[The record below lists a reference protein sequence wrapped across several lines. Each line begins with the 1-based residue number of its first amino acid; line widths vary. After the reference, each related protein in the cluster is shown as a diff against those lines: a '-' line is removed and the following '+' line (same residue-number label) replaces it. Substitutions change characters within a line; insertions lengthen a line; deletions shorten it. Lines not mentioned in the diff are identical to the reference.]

1 MTLVK
6 FNHHP
11 AHKSFGGLMDE
22 VFNNT
27 ARLLKDDFLTGDF
40 FGTYPPVN
48 IRETKE
54 AYLLDVMVPGLSKED
69 FKINLDKNVLS
80 ISAEKQAEQKAEDQK
95 QIRREFSFRSFKRSF
110 TLDETVDAEKI
121 QAKYENGILQ
131 LQLPKKEEAQ
141 PRTKSIVVG

>member
-6 FNHHP
+6 FNQYP
-11 AHKSFGGLMDE
+11 AHKTFGGIMDE

-27 ARLLKDDFLTGDF
+27 ARLLKDDILTNDF
-40 FGTYPPVN
+40 FGIYPPVN

-54 AYLLDVMVPGLSKED
+54 AYLLDVMVPGLAKEN
-69 FKINLDKNVLS
+69 FSINLEKNVLT
-80 ISAEKQAEQKAEDQK
+80 ISAEKKTEQKSEDQK
-95 QIRREFSFRSFKRSF
+95 HIRREFSFRSFKRSF

-131 LQLPKKEEAQ
+131 LQLSKKQEAQ
-141 PRTKSIVVG
+141 LKTKSIVVE

>member
-1 MTLVK
+1 
-6 FNHHP
+6 
-11 AHKSFGGLMDE
+11 MDE

-48 IRETKE
+48 IRETRE

-69 FKINLDKNVLS
+69 LKINLDKNVLT
-80 ISAEKQAEQKAEDQK
+80 ISAEKQAEQKSEDQQ

-121 QAKYENGILQ
+121 QARYENGILQ

-141 PRTKSIVVG
+141 PRTKSIVVE

>member
-6 FNHHP
+6 FNQHP
-11 AHKSFGGLMDE
+11 VHKTFGGIMDE

-27 ARLLKDDFLTGDF
+27 ARLLKDDVLTNDF

-48 IRETKE
+48 IRENKE

-69 FKINLDKNVLS
+69 FKISLEKNVLT
-80 ISAEKQAEQKAEDQK
+80 ISAEKKAEQKSEDQK
-95 QIRREFSFRSFKRSF
+95 HIRREFSFRAFKRSF

-141 PRTKSIVVG
+141 PKTKSIVVG

>member
-6 FNHHP
+6 FNQHP
-11 AHKSFGGLMDE
+11 AHKTFGSLMDE

-27 ARLLKDDFLTGDF
+27 SKLLKDDFLTSDF

-48 IRETKE
+48 IRENKE
-54 AYLLDVMVPGLSKED
+54 AYVLDIMVPGLSKED
-69 FKINLDKNVLS
+69 FKIDLEKNVLS
-80 ISAEKQAEQKAEDQK
+80 ISAEKKTEQASEGQK

-110 TLDETVDAEKI
+110 TLDESVDAEKI

-131 LQLPKKEEAQ
+131 LQLPKREEAQ
-141 PRTKSIVVG
+141 PKTKSIVVG